1 MQTALGEFVGMIVLI
16 LFGDGIVAG
25 VLLERSKAK
34 DAGWVAITT
43 GWAIAVLLGILVA
56 QALGAPGELN
66 PAATLANVIVGA
78 RSVSDAGLHILA
90 QFLGAIVGAT
100 LVWLLYLAHWRETKD
115 PVVKL
120 AVFCNAPA
128 IRATVPNLI
137 SEVIAT
143 GALVFV
149 ANAAVHGATNGVVGA
164 TALGPTI
171 VAALVWGVGLSLG
184 GPTGY
189 AVNPARDLGP
199 RIAHALLPIAGKGSS
214 DWSYAWI
221 PVVGPLVGGALAAML
236 WGLAR

>member
-16 LFGDGIVAG
+16 LLGDGIVAG

-34 DAGWVAITT
+34 DAGWIAITT
-43 GWAIAVLLGILVA
+43 GWAIAVLMGILVA

-66 PAATLANVIVGA
+66 PAATLANVILGTRTVP
-78 RSVSDAGLHILA
+78 DAAVHIAA
-90 QFLGAIVGAT
+90 QFLGAFVGAT

-115 PVVKL
+115 QSLKL

-128 IRATVPNLI
+128 IRATVPNLL
-137 SEVIAT
+137 SEIIAT
-143 GALVFV
+143 GALIFA
-149 ANAAVHGATNGVVGA
+149 ANAAVHGATAGVVGA
-164 TALGPTI
+164 TALGPTV

-199 RIAHALLPIAGKGSS
+199 RIAHAALPIAGKGGS

-221 PVVGPLVGGALAAML
+221 PVVGPFVGGALAAVC